1 MGGFTQAMSGDMS
14 EVVGFLKAGEVRVLA
29 VLTDE
34 RVPGFED
41 IPTAI
46 EQGYDVTA
54 VNWRGMYVPKGI
66 SDEQFNVWAEKL
78 QAVADSAEWQE
89 AMAANG
95 LAPFTK
101 VGVRFP
107 ELRGHPRRG
116 NQRALQGTGSDP
128 VMASDRIFGL
138 VTLFVAL
145 AYIAGATQIQTSFLA
160 DPVGPKAFPIL
171 IGAVAALCSLYM
183 IVRPD
188 PDPDWPSA
196 RTWGALLVA
205 VIVLVAYAYALKP
218 MGFIVP
224 TAIAAGDSQLPDIPE
239 SQGRRGGGLRAV
251 AGSLHPVQ
259 IRIGIEPLRLPE
271 RNGSDMELMSNLAL
285 GFSIALSPYTLLL
298 AVVGCFLGT
307 IIGALPGLGP
317 SNGVAILIPLTFTLG
332 LDATSALVLMTSVYY
347 GAMYGGRISSILLNI
362 PGDEPA
368 LMTTL
373 DGYPMAKQGRAGD
386 ALVLSGVASFVGAF
400 LATIG
405 LMLLAPM
412 LARVAY
418 LFGPAE
424 YFALYLLAF
433 CTLGGM
439 ASNNQAKAALA
450 SCLGLGIAMI
460 GVDSSSGMPRLT
472 GGNLHLF
479 DGIDFLVAIVG
490 LFAIAEVFFFIESH
504 GKGSSIGV
512 VLDKVRIPWK
522 DIRDTKWT
530 MLRASGVGFIAG
542 ILPGA
547 GASLGSFLAYMSE
560 KSIAG
565 KNGGFGTGA
574 PKGVAAP
581 EAGNNAA
588 AGGALVPMLTLG
600 VPGSG
605 TTAVLLAL
613 LMTLNITPGP
623 TLFTDRPEV
632 VWGLIASLLIA
643 NIVLLLMN
651 VPMVKVFVKILMVP
665 AWVLLPGVTMISFVG
680 IYSLSGSYFD
690 LLLMVAFGALGYILR
705 KLDVPTVPVILGILL
720 GGNMEDAL
728 RRAMV
733 LSDGDF
739 TFLFSTPI
747 SIGLWIAAI
756 LGFVA
761 PMFLRN
767 VLKKPQAITD

>member
-1 MGGFTQAMSGDMS
+1 M
-14 EVVGFLKAGEVRVLA
+14 
-29 VLTDE
+29 
-34 RVPGFED
+34 D
-41 IPTAI
+41 I
-46 EQGYDVTA
+46 
-54 VNWRGMYVPKGI
+54 
-66 SDEQFNVWAEKL
+66 L
-78 QAVADSAEWQE
+78 
-89 AMAANG
+89 
-95 LAPFTK
+95 
-101 VGVRFP
+101 
-107 ELRGHPRRG
+107 
-116 NQRALQGTGSDP
+116 
-128 VMASDRIFGL
+128 
-138 VTLFVAL
+138 
-145 AYIAGATQIQTSFLA
+145 
-160 DPVGPKAFPIL
+160 
-171 IGAVAALCSLYM
+171 
-183 IVRPD
+183 
-188 PDPDWPSA
+188 
-196 RTWGALLVA
+196 
-205 VIVLVAYAYALKP
+205 
-218 MGFIVP
+218 
-224 TAIAAGDSQLPDIPE
+224 
-239 SQGRRGGGLRAV
+239 
-251 AGSLHPVQ
+251 
-259 IRIGIEPLRLPE
+259 
-271 RNGSDMELMSNLAL
+271 SNLAM
-285 GFSIALSPYTLLL
+285 GFGIALSPFTLML
-298 AVVGCFLGT
+298 AVAGCFLGT

-317 SNGVAILIPLTFTLG
+317 SNGVAILIPLTFTMG
-332 LDATSALVLMTSVYY
+332 LDATSALVLMTAVYY

-373 DGYPMAKQGRAGD
+373 DGYPMAKAGRAGD

-400 LATIG
+400 LATVG

-418 LFGPAE
+418 FFGPAE

-450 SCLGLGIAMI
+450 SCIGLAIAMI
-460 GVDSSSGMPRLT
+460 GVDNNSGMPRLT
-472 GGNLHLF
+472 YGNMHLM
-479 DGIDFLVAIVG
+479 DGVDFLVAIVG

-512 VLDKVRIPWK
+512 KLDTVGIPWK
-522 DIRDTKWT
+522 DIVDTKWT

-560 KSIAG
+560 KSLAG
-565 KNGGFGTGA
+565 EKGGFGTGV

-643 NIVLLLMN
+643 NVVLLLMN
-651 VPMVKVFVKILMVP
+651 VPMVKIFVKILMVP

-690 LLLMVAFGALGYILR
+690 LLLMVGFGVLGYVLR

-720 GGNMEDAL
+720 GGNMENAL

-733 LSDGDF
+733 LSDGDAL
-739 TFLFSTPI
+739 FLWSSPI
-747 SIGLWIAAI
+747 AIGLWIFAI
-756 LGFVA
+756 AGFVA
-761 PMFLRN
+761 PMFMRGL
-767 VLKKPQAITD
+767 LKKPQRITD